1 MTLSPTALKTSQNRD
16 RLTATGQRKNDGATE
31 QKLHNATEDRN
42 RGKRPFEEA
51 QTLES
56 LFKRQW
62 CKALADKEQHEWEL
76 PNEFASYANKCL
88 QKFVQDKNLSDRIL
102 NEKPVHTNFTK
113 LRKLNKYYK

>member
-42 RGKRPFEEA
+42 RGKR
-51 QTLES
+51 S